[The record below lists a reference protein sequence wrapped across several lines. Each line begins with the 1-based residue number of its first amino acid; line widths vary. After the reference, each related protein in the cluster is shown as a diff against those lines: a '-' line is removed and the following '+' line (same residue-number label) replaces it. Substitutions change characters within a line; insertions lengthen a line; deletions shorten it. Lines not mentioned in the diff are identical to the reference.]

1 MKILITGGAGFLG
14 INLGREAL
22 NRGHDL
28 FIFDNLLR
36 KGAKQ
41 NIEWLESKGKFIFK
55 EGSIELFKEIDNF
68 ISKIKPEAI
77 FHLAGQVA
85 MTTSI
90 ENPIKDFNINALG
103 SLNLL
108 ESARKHLEKTPI
120 IYSSTNKVYGDLEE
134 FKYIKSDKR
143 YVCIEHE
150 DGFNEQIPLNFHS
163 PYGCSKGS
171 ADQYMLDYFR
181 IFDLSTVVF
190 RHSSMYGG
198 RQFST
203 HDQGWVGWFC
213 DQAIKIRDK
222 KIKNTISI
230 SGNGFQVRDLLH
242 SQDVVDLYFLALE
255 EIDSIK
261 GEAFNIGGGLDNSLS
276 LLELFD
282 YLNQKLDIELK
293 INRQDTRESDQKVFI
308 ADLTKIKSK
317 IDWIPKISLNEGLDN
332 QIEWQEQKN

>member
-1 MKILITGGAGFLG
+1 
-14 INLGREAL
+14 
-22 NRGHDL
+22 
-28 FIFDNLLR
+28 
-36 KGAKQ
+36 
-41 NIEWLESKGKFIFK
+41 
-55 EGSIELFKEIDNF
+55 
-68 ISKIKPEAI
+68 
-77 FHLAGQVA
+77 
-85 MTTSI
+85 
-90 ENPIKDFNINALG
+90 
-103 SLNLL
+103 
-108 ESARKHLEKTPI
+108 
-120 IYSSTNKVYGDLEE
+120 
-134 FKYIKSDKR
+134 
-143 YVCIEHE
+143 
-150 DGFNEQIPLNFHS
+150 
-163 PYGCSKGS
+163 
-171 ADQYMLDYFR
+171 MLDYFR